1 MSLRTRKEHDMAENE
16 EKIVLTLGEEAVA
29 EETVTEESIEKEK
42 EHASVPVSDVVGY
55 AQLDDSSLTEE
66 EKKMVDEFSKQ
77 IDIME
82 TNTVLQYGATA
93 QSKVADFSD
102 TALKNVRTKDIDTVG
117 DTLLELVSELRNF
130 DVDEKN
136 DGFFAKIF
144 KKSSNTIN
152 DVKAKYDSAN
162 SNVDKIVKIL
172 ENHQITLMKD
182 ISLLDQLYEK
192 NLVNFKELTM
202 YILAGYKRLEEI
214 KKNDLPAALKKAEES
229 GLPEDAQAANDL
241 SEAITRFEKKLHDLE
256 LTRMVSIQMAPQIR
270 LVQNND
276 TLMTEKIQ
284 STLVN
289 TIPLWKS
296 QMLIALGIAHSKEA
310 VKAQNEVS
318 EMTNKMLKQNAE
330 NLKMATIETAK
341 ESERG
346 IVDIE
351 TLRHTNEALI
361 STLDEVMQIQ
371 TEGKAKRVAAEQELA
386 AIEEQL
392 KVKLLQAARTEA
404 NLHQADEPAPEPDT
418 GNLEFN

>member
-1 MSLRTRKEHDMAENE
+1 MAENE
-16 EKIVLTLGEEAVA
+16 EKIVLTLGEEKVE
-29 EETVTEESIEKEK
+29 EETISEEEVKE
-42 EHASVPVSDVVGY
+42 EVEIASVPVSDVVGY
-55 AQLDDSSLTEE
+55 AKLDDSSLSEE
-66 EKKMVDEFSKQ
+66 EKKMVNDFAQQ

-117 DTLLELVSELRNF
+117 DTLLDLVSELRNF

-136 DGFFAKIF
+136 DSFFAKIF
-144 KKSSNTIN
+144 KKSSNSIN

-162 SNVDKIVKIL
+162 ANVDKIVKIL
-172 ENHQITLMKD
+172 ENHQITLMKA

-202 YILAGYKRLEEI
+202 YILAGYKKLDEI

-318 EMTNKMLKQNAE
+318 EMTNKMLKENAE

-351 TLRHTNEALI
+351 TLTETNKKLI
-361 STLDEVMQIQ
+361 ETLEEVKRIQ
-371 TEGKAKRVAAEQELA
+371 TEGREKRLA
-386 AIEEQL
+386 AQTELRRIETQL
-392 KVKLLQAARTEA
+392 QHELTDVINK
-404 NLHQADEPAPEPDT
+404 
-418 GNLEFN
+418 

>member
-1 MSLRTRKEHDMAENE
+1 MAENE
-16 EKIVLTLGEEAVA
+16 EKIVLTLGEEEVK
-29 EETVTEESIEKEK
+29 EEVKEEEDKDL
-42 EHASVPVSDVVGY
+42 ATLPVSDVVAY
-55 AQLDDSSLTEE
+55 SKLDDSGLSAE
-66 EKKMVDEFSKQ
+66 EKQMVEDFSKK
-77 IDIME
+77 IDITE
-82 TNTVLQYGATA
+82 TNSILQYGATA
-93 QSKVADFSD
+93 QSKVADFSE
-102 TALKNVRTKDIDTVG
+102 TALKNVRTKDIDTIG
-117 DTLLELVSELRNF
+117 DTLIDLVAELKNF
-130 DVDEKN
+130 EIDEKN
-136 DGFFAKIF
+136 DGFFTKLF
-144 KKSSNTIN
+144 KKGANNISN
-152 DVKAKYDSAN
+152 VKSKYDNAN
-162 SNVDKIVKIL
+162 ANVDKIVKIL

-192 NLVNFKELTM
+192 NLINFKELTM
-202 YILAGYKRLEEI
+202 YILAGYKRLEYI
-214 KKNDLPAALKKAEES
+214 KEHDLKEALKKAEET

-241 SEAITRFEKKLHDLE
+241 SEAINRFEKKLHDLE

-351 TLRHTNEALI
+351 TLTETNRKLI
-361 STLDEVMQIQ
+361 ETLEEVKRIQ
-371 TEGKAKRVAAEQELA
+371 TEGREKRAAAQVELRR
-386 AIEEQL
+386 IEAE
-392 KVKLLQAARTEA
+392 LQKELTDVV
-404 NLHQADEPAPEPDT
+404 NK
-418 GNLEFN
+418 

>member
-1 MSLRTRKEHDMAENE
+1 MAENE
-16 EKIVLTLGEEAVA
+16 DKIVLTLGEEKV
-29 EETVTEESIEKEK
+29 EEEVVTEENKETVH
-42 EHASVPVSDVVGY
+42 EHANVPVSDVVGY
-55 AQLDDSSLTEE
+55 AKLDDSSLTED
-66 EKKMVDEFSKQ
+66 EKKMVDDFAKQ

-117 DTLLELVSELRNF
+117 DTLLDLVSQLRNF
-130 DVDEKN
+130 EVDDKN
-136 DGFFAKIF
+136 DNFFTKIF
-144 KKSSNTIN
+144 KKSSNSIN

-192 NLVNFKELTM
+192 NLLNFKELTM
-202 YILAGYKRLEEI
+202 YILAGYKRLDEI
-214 KKNDLPAALKKAEES
+214 KKNALPAALKKAEET

-241 SEAITRFEKKLHDLE
+241 SEAINRFEKKLHDLE

-318 EMTNKMLKQNAE
+318 EMTNKMLKENAE
-330 NLKMATIETAK
+330 ALKMATIETAK

-351 TLRHTNEALI
+351 TLTETNKKLI
-361 STLDEVMQIQ
+361 ETLEEVKRIQ
-371 TEGKAKRVAAEQELA
+371 TEGREKRLA
-386 AIEEQL
+386 AQNELRRIETQL
-392 KVKLLQAARTEA
+392 QHELTDVIQKES
-404 NLHQADEPAPEPDT
+404 
-418 GNLEFN
+418 

>member
-1 MSLRTRKEHDMAENE
+1 MTEKED
-16 EKIVLTLGEEAVA
+16 KIVLTLGEEKVEEEVV
-29 EETVTEESIEKEK
+29 EETEVEKDL
-42 EHASVPVSDVVGY
+42 ASVPVSDVVGF
-55 AQLDDSSLTEE
+55 AKLDESGLSEE
-66 EKKMVDEFSKQ
+66 EKKMVDDFSKQ
-77 IDIME
+77 INIME
-82 TNTVLQYGATA
+82 TNSILQYGATA

-102 TALKNVRTKDIDTVG
+102 TALKNVRTKDIDDIG
-117 DTLLELVSELRNF
+117 DTLLDLVSELRSF

-136 DGFFAKIF
+136 DSFFAKLF
-144 KKSSNTIN
+144 KKSANSIQ
-152 DVKAKYDSAN
+152 DVKSKYDSAN
-162 SNVDKIVKIL
+162 TNVDKIVKIL

-192 NLVNFKELTM
+192 NLINFKELTM
-202 YILAGYKRLEEI
+202 YILAGYKRLEEV
-214 KKNDLPAALKKAEES
+214 KEKDLKEALAKAEET

-241 SEAITRFEKKLHDLE
+241 SEAINRFEKKLHDLE
-256 LTRMVSIQMAPQIR
+256 LTRMVSVQMAPQIR

-318 EMTNKMLKQNAE
+318 EMTNKMLKENAE

-341 ESERG
+341 EAERG

-351 TLRHTNEALI
+351 TLTETNKKLI
-361 STLDEVMQIQ
+361 ETLEEVKRIQ
-371 TEGKAKRVAAEQELA
+371 TEGREKRVAAQQELRR
-386 AIEEQL
+386 IESE
-392 KVKLLQAARTEA
+392 LQKELTDVVNR
-404 NLHQADEPAPEPDT
+404 
-418 GNLEFN
+418 

>member
-1 MSLRTRKEHDMAENE
+1 MAENE
-16 EKIVLTLGEEAVA
+16 DKIVLTLGEEKV
-29 EETVTEESIEKEK
+29 EEEVVTEESKETVQ
-42 EHASVPVSDVVGY
+42 EHANVPVSDVVGY
-55 AQLDDSSLTEE
+55 AKLDDSSLTED
-66 EKKMVDEFSKQ
+66 EKKMVDDFAKQ

-117 DTLLELVSELRNF
+117 DTLLDLVSQLRNF
-130 DVDEKN
+130 EVDDKN
-136 DGFFAKIF
+136 DNFFTKIF
-144 KKSSNTIN
+144 KKSSNSIN

-192 NLVNFKELTM
+192 NLLNFKELTM
-202 YILAGYKRLEEI
+202 YILAGYKRLDEI
-214 KKNDLPAALKKAEES
+214 KKNDLPAALKKAEET

-241 SEAITRFEKKLHDLE
+241 SEAINRFEKKLHDLE

-270 LVQNND
+270 LVQKND
-276 TLMTEKIQ
+276 TVMTEKIQ

-318 EMTNKMLKQNAE
+318 EMTNKMLKENAE
-330 NLKMATIETAK
+330 ALKMATIETAK

-351 TLRHTNEALI
+351 TLTETNKKLI
-361 STLDEVMQIQ
+361 ETLEEVKRIQ
-371 TEGKAKRVAAEQELA
+371 TEGREKRLA
-386 AIEEQL
+386 AQNELRRIETQL
-392 KVKLLQAARTEA
+392 QHELTDVIQKES
-404 NLHQADEPAPEPDT
+404 
-418 GNLEFN
+418 

>member
-1 MSLRTRKEHDMAENE
+1 MAENE
-16 EKIVLTLGEEAVA
+16 DKIVLTLGEEKV
-29 EETVTEESIEKEK
+29 EEEVVTEENKETVQ
-42 EHASVPVSDVVGY
+42 EHANVPVSDVVGY
-55 AQLDDSSLTEE
+55 AKLDDSSLTED
-66 EKKMVDEFSKQ
+66 EKKMVDDFAKQ

-117 DTLLELVSELRNF
+117 DTLLDLVSQLRNF
-130 DVDEKN
+130 EVDDKN
-136 DGFFAKIF
+136 DNFFTKIF
-144 KKSSNTIN
+144 KKSSNSIN

-192 NLVNFKELTM
+192 NLLNFKELTM
-202 YILAGYKRLEEI
+202 YILAGYKRLDEI
-214 KKNDLPAALKKAEES
+214 KKNDLPAALKKAEET

-241 SEAITRFEKKLHDLE
+241 SEAINRFEKKLHDLE

-318 EMTNKMLKQNAE
+318 EMTNKMLKENAE
-330 NLKMATIETAK
+330 ALKMATIETAK

-351 TLRHTNEALI
+351 TLTETNKKLI
-361 STLDEVMQIQ
+361 ETLEEVKRIQ
-371 TEGKAKRVAAEQELA
+371 TEGREKRLA
-386 AIEEQL
+386 AQNELRRIETQL
-392 KVKLLQAARTEA
+392 QHELTDVIHKDQA
-404 NLHQADEPAPEPDT
+404 
-418 GNLEFN
+418 

>member
-1 MSLRTRKEHDMAENE
+1 MAENE
-16 EKIVLTLGEEAVA
+16 DKIVLTLGEEKV
-29 EETVTEESIEKEK
+29 EEEVVTEENKETVH
-42 EHASVPVSDVVGY
+42 EHANVPVSDVVGY
-55 AQLDDSSLTEE
+55 AKLDDSSLTED
-66 EKKMVDEFSKQ
+66 EKKMVDDFAKQ

-117 DTLLELVSELRNF
+117 DTLLDLVSQLRNF
-130 DVDEKN
+130 EVDDKN
-136 DGFFAKIF
+136 DNFFTKIF
-144 KKSSNTIN
+144 KKSSNSIN

-192 NLVNFKELTM
+192 NLLNFKELTM
-202 YILAGYKRLEEI
+202 YILAGYKRLDEI

-241 SEAITRFEKKLHDLE
+241 SEAINRFEKKLHDLE

-318 EMTNKMLKQNAE
+318 EMTNKMLKENAE
-330 NLKMATIETAK
+330 ALKMATIETAK

-351 TLRHTNEALI
+351 TLTETNKKLI
-361 STLDEVMQIQ
+361 ETLEEVKRIQ
-371 TEGKAKRVAAEQELA
+371 TEGREKRLA
-386 AIEEQL
+386 AQNELRRIETQL
-392 KVKLLQAARTEA
+392 QHELTDVIQKES
-404 NLHQADEPAPEPDT
+404 
-418 GNLEFN
+418 

>member
-1 MSLRTRKEHDMAENE
+1 MAENE
-16 EKIVLTLGEEAVA
+16 DKIVLTLGDEKVE
-29 EETVTEESIEKEK
+29 EETEEVVEEEK

-55 AQLDDSSLTEE
+55 AKLDDSALSEE
-66 EKKMVDEFSKQ
+66 EKQMVEDFSKQ
-77 IDIME
+77 IDITE
-82 TNTVLQYGATA
+82 TNSILQYGATA
-93 QSKVADFSD
+93 QNKVADFSD
-102 TALKNVRTKDIDTVG
+102 SALKNVKTKDIDDVG
-117 DTLLELVSELRNF
+117 DTLLKLVSELRNF
-130 DVDEKN
+130 DVDEKEDN
-136 DGFFAKIF
+136 FFAKLF
-144 KKSSNTIN
+144 KKSSNSIN

-162 SNVDKIVKIL
+162 ANVDKIVKVL

-182 ISLLDQLYEK
+182 INLLDQLYEK
-192 NLVNFKELTM
+192 NLKNFKELTM

-214 KKNDLPAALKKAEES
+214 KATDLPAALKKAEES

-241 SEAITRFEKKLHDLE
+241 SEAINRFEKKLHDLE

-318 EMTNKMLKQNAE
+318 EMTNQMLKQNAE
-330 NLKMATIETAK
+330 NLKMATVETAK
-341 ESERG
+341 EAERG

-351 TLRHTNEALI
+351 TLTETNKKLI
-361 STLDEVMQIQ
+361 ETLEEVKRIQ
-371 TEGKAKRVAAEQELA
+371 TEGREKRAAAQQELRR
-386 AIEEQL
+386 IESE
-392 KVKLLQAARTEA
+392 LQKELT
-404 NLHQADEPAPEPDT
+404 DVVT
-418 GNLEFN
+418 K

>member
-1 MSLRTRKEHDMAENE
+1 MAENE
-16 EKIVLTLGEEAVA
+16 DKIVLTLGEEKV
-29 EETVTEESIEKEK
+29 EEEVVTEENKETVQ
-42 EHASVPVSDVVGY
+42 EHANVPVSDVVGY
-55 AQLDDSSLTEE
+55 AKLDDSSLTED
-66 EKKMVDEFSKQ
+66 EKKMVDDFAKQ

-117 DTLLELVSELRNF
+117 DTLLDLVSQLRNF
-130 DVDEKN
+130 EVDDKN
-136 DGFFAKIF
+136 DNFFTKIF
-144 KKSSNTIN
+144 KKSSNSIN

-192 NLVNFKELTM
+192 NLLNFKELTM
-202 YILAGYKRLEEI
+202 YILAGYKRLDEI
-214 KKNDLPAALKKAEES
+214 KKNDLPAALKKAEET

-241 SEAITRFEKKLHDLE
+241 SEAINRFEKKLHDLE

-318 EMTNKMLKQNAE
+318 EMTNKMLKENAE
-330 NLKMATIETAK
+330 ALKMATIETAK

-351 TLRHTNEALI
+351 TLTETNKKLI
-361 STLDEVMQIQ
+361 ETLEEVKRIQ
-371 TEGKAKRVAAEQELA
+371 TEGREKRLA
-386 AIEEQL
+386 AQNELRRIETQL
-392 KVKLLQAARTEA
+392 QHELTDVIQKEA
-404 NLHQADEPAPEPDT
+404 
-418 GNLEFN
+418 

>member
-1 MSLRTRKEHDMAENE
+1 MAENE
-16 EKIVLTLGEEAVA
+16 EKIVLTLGEEAVE
-29 EETVTEESIEKEK
+29 EETVTKEEIEEEK
-42 EHASVPVSDVVGY
+42 EHVTVPVSDVVGY
-55 AQLDDSSLTEE
+55 AKLDDSSLTEE
-66 EKKMVDEFSKQ
+66 EKKMVDDFSKQ

-82 TNTVLQYGATA
+82 TNTILQYGATA

-117 DTLLELVSELRNF
+117 DTLLDLVSELRNF

-136 DGFFAKIF
+136 DGFFAKLF
-144 KKSSNTIN
+144 KKNANSIN

-162 SNVDKIVKIL
+162 ANVDKIVKIL

-214 KKNDLPAALKKAEES
+214 KANDLPAALKKAEES

-318 EMTNKMLKQNAE
+318 EMTNKMLKENAE
-330 NLKMATIETAK
+330 ALKMATIETAK

-351 TLRHTNEALI
+351 TLTETNKKLI
-361 STLDEVMQIQ
+361 ETLEEVKRIQ
-371 TEGKAKRVAAEQELA
+371 TEGREKRLA
-386 AIEEQL
+386 AQSELRRIETE
-392 KVKLLQAARTEA
+392 LQHELTDVI
-404 NLHQADEPAPEPDT
+404 NK
-418 GNLEFN
+418 